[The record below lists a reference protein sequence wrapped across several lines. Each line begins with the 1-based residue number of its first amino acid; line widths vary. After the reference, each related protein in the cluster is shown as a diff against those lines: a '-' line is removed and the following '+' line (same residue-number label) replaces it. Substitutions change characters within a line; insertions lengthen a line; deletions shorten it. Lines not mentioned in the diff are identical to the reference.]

1 MNAYLPWFSPEAA
14 PSEVWV
20 IARLPV
26 AKSEDVCKCL
36 SCPYADCR
44 DCIGKRKD
52 SFKESH
58 RPPIYDEAVIR
69 RLYLEGKNS
78 REISETVGCAERT
91 ARRYI
96 KKIVK
101 SA

>member
-20 IARLPV
+20 LARLPV

-44 DCIGKRKD
+44 DCIGKHKD
-52 SFKESH
+52 SFKEPH
-58 RPPIYDEAVIR
+58 RPPSYDLTIIR
-69 RLYLEGKNS
+69 RLVRSGGGYEKIM
-78 REISETVGCAERT
+78 RETGCSEST
-91 ARRYI
+91 ARRYV
-96 KKIVK
+96 KKYVT

>member
-1 MNAYLPWFSPEAA
+1 MNGYLPWFSPEAA

-26 AKSEDVCKCL
+26 AKSEEVCKCL
-36 SCPYADCR
+36 SCPFAECR
-44 DCIGKRKD
+44 NCIGKRKD
-52 SFKESH
+52 DFKAPH
-58 RPPIYDEAVIR
+58 RPPVYDVTIIR
-69 RLYLEGKNS
+69 QLVNS
-78 REISETVGCAERT
+78 GADSKTISKEVGCSDRT

-96 KKIVK
+96 RKYVV